1 MVINDFSIPNDAWSE
16 VTTRGLGKTGNETA
30 LMSRINTD
38 PSFGSAAIDLRA
50 RHRTRHRLATA
61 VLNSTT

>member
-1 MVINDFSIPNDAWSE
+1 MVINDFSIPNDACSYGRSHN
-16 VTTRGLGKTGNETA
+16 TRAGKNREERA

-61 VLNSTT
+61 VLS

>member
-1 MVINDFSIPNDAWSE
+1 MMPGHMEE

-38 PSFGSAAIDLRA
+38 PSFGSAAIDLR
-50 RHRTRHRLATA
+50 RGTELGI
-61 VLNSTT
+61 VWQQPS